1 MTTELAL
8 LLTVFM
14 FVVIGVFRTPTRTF
28 EEAGPRLGLRLE
40 KQIETGTGF
49 NTKSQQTPRP
59 ISWVR
64 KP

>member
-8 LLTVFM
+8 LLSVFM

-40 KQIETGTGF
+40 KQMETGTGF
-49 NTKSQQTPRP
+49 NTKSQKTPRP